1 MGNFRKLN
9 FNDLVKELNK
19 YSFKQ
24 LHLHHT
30 WKPTRRQFNG
40 NNHIAMQQGMENYHV
55 NNLGWQDIGQHLT
68 LFPDGIFVT
77 GRPFNVTPASIKGW
91 NTGALAIEM
100 IGNFDTPGTGQYNNL
115 GYDELYGVQ
124 RQEVLKLIKWF
135 GDKYGYSNIK
145 FHREGPGA
153 GKTCP
158 GTSLDKQNLINEARG
173 IKVDNKVNIPSSPN
187 SIEHK
192 KIWRNYINGSI
203 VKDLQTELNRQ
214 FNRGLSID
222 GWFGQNTINA
232 LVNVRKGAR
241 GNLTRIIQRRLIAK
255 GYKLRHGPDGIFG
268 NGTYNAVVKF
278 QRANKL
284 SADGIV
290 GKNTW
295 KALFRK

>member
-1 MGNFRKLN
+1 MRYKIDHIPYSAKRNKREGLPMKAEYITWHSTSNLRSTAQNERDWLIN
-9 FNDLVKELNK
+9 PNND
-19 YSFKQ
+19 
-24 LHLHHT
+24 
-30 WKPTRRQFNG
+30 RQASW
-40 NNHIAMQQGMENYHV
+40 HIAIDENEAVEAIPLNEVAWHA
-55 NNLGWQDIGQHLT
+55 G
-68 LFPDGIFVT
+68 DGRNGT
-77 GRPFNVTPASIKGW
+77 GNRKSI
-91 NTGALAIEM
+91 AIEM
-100 IGNFDTPGTGQYNNL
+100 CESGDRNKVIENTIELTVKLLKERGWGVDRIKRHYDWSGKNCPRILSQNNWEQYHKMKAEVAKRLQGN
-115 GYDELYGVQ
+115 
-124 RQEVLKLIKWF
+124 RH
-135 GDKYGYSNIK
+135 SNIAVSK
-145 FHREGPGA
+145 PTQKA
-153 GKTCP
+153 ST
-158 GTSLDKQNLINEARG
+158 QN
-173 IKVDNKVNIPSSPN
+173 
-187 SIEHK
+187 
-192 KIWRNYINGSI
+192 KIWRNYINGQI

-214 FNRGLSID
+214 FNKGLAVD